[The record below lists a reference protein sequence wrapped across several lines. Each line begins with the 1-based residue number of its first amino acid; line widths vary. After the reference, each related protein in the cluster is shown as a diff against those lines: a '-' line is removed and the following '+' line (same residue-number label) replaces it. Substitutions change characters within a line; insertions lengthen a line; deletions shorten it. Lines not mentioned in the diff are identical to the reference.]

1 MWWSPLSDKWRPPQS
16 LAKMPAKTDKMVM
29 TAKITTKV
37 SIERWSELWHG
48 WSREGGSM
56 YMVFGMV
63 AVPSWSSCLAVIPNM
78 RKCLREGESESL
90 SGELVGAKLQ
100 GISAMCG

>member
-1 MWWSPLSDKWRPPQS
+1 
-16 LAKMPAKTDKMVM
+16 MPAKTDKMVM